1 MFTCAKILIND
12 ILQIRLKYCMSYVI
26 LRSAHSK
33 RTWPQYNAL
42 NKIYFKTPSM
52 HILECCF
59 ARSLQARSL
68 RSNKKKN
75 PWLYS
80 FKWRP
85 VGKLSMLSESVGWS
99 IGKRDT
105 AIGKSATKAIVM
117 SEIYFFSQKRYR
129 RGGGGWSD
137 RFKMLWFEN
146 FFWSHLGFCRPP
158 WPKILATPLTID
170 NKIKQSKSISLFKK
184 TYSQSLLISQTQVSI
199 NQQFLLMWR
208 LNYLSNYLIWNTWFV
223 LIWNSN

>member
-129 RGGGGWSD
+129 RGGGGGGRTDLKCCGSKIFFGPTWVFAAPPDQKSWL
-137 RFKMLWFEN
+137 RLWP
-146 FFWSHLGFCRPP
+146 S
-158 WPKILATPLTID
+158 I
-170 NKIKQSKSISLFKK
+170 IKLNN
-184 TYSQSLLISQTQVSI
+184 L
-199 NQQFLLMWR
+199 NQFL
-208 LNYLSNYLIWNTWFV
+208 YLRKHIVNLCSFHKHKYQ
-223 LIWNSN
+223 